1 MNVTIAGKTRSFRS
15 VTFDAA
21 ANAVCLIDQRLLP
34 HRFRILRCTSYEE
47 TAAAIRQ
54 MVVRGAPAIAA
65 TAAYGLAQ
73 GIRAFAGKDRR
84 RFAHHVRRVHQAL
97 REARPTAVDPAHAM
111 AEVLAAMRAGNRIS
125 EKQALAL
132 AAAEEFAHRSA
143 EECRALGEQ
152 GLSLIRDGARI
163 LTHCN
168 AGWLACVDYGT
179 ATAPLYLAHARGIR
193 FHVYCTETRPRSQG
207 AALTAWELAQQGIA
221 HTVIA
226 DTAVGLLMR
235 SGRVDMVLV
244 GSDRVLARTGDVT
257 NKIGTYNLAVLAKQ
271 HGIPFY
277 VAVPLSTLDWSLESA
292 EEVPI
297 EERAASE
304 VLGAWGVPD
313 SPDPGS
319 DRPLRRASRIYV
331 RVANPGSPAWNPAFD
346 VTPAALVTGILTP
359 RGLFKPGEL
368 WSKRQW
374 LQTNP
379 VHSSQADTGD

>member
-1 MNVTIAGKTRSFRS
+1 MQVRVGGKPRPFRS
-15 VTFDAA
+15 VSFDAS

-34 HRFRILRCTSYEE
+34 HRFRLVRTTSYED
-47 TAAAIRQ
+47 TALAIRE
-54 MVVRGAPAIAA
+54 MTVRGAPAIAA

-73 GIRAFAGKDRR
+73 GVRAFSGEDRR
-84 RFAHHVRRVHQAL
+84 TFSRYVRQVHRTL
-97 REARPTAVDPAHAM
+97 LEARPTAVDPAHSM
-111 AEVLAAMRAGNRIS
+111 AEVLAAMKQGRTIA

-152 GLSLIRDGARI
+152 GLALVREGMGI

-179 ATAPLYLAHARGIR
+179 ATAPLYLAHARGLR

-207 AALTAWELAQQGIA
+207 ATLTAWELAQQGIP

-226 DTAVGLLMR
+226 DTAAGLLMR

-257 NKIGTYNLAVLAKQ
+257 NKIGTYNLAVLARH

-277 VAVPLSTLDWSLESA
+277 VAVPLSTLDWSLDSA
-292 EEVPI
+292 EQIPI
-297 EERAASE
+297 EERAPSE
-304 VLGAWGVPD
+304 VLGAWGVPQR
-313 SPDPGS
+313 PDAGQGS
-319 DRPLRRASRIYV
+319 RLRPSQARRLYV

-359 RGLFKPGEL
+359 KGLYRPEQLWPHRPGLEGPFHL
-368 WSKRQW
+368 
-374 LQTNP
+374 
-379 VHSSQADTGD
+379 

>member
-1 MNVTIAGKTRSFRS
+1 MQVRVGGKPRPFRS
-15 VTFDAA
+15 VSFDAS

-34 HRFRILRCTSYEE
+34 HRFRLVRTTSYED
-47 TAAAIRQ
+47 TALAIRE
-54 MVVRGAPAIAA
+54 MTVRGAPAIAA

-73 GIRAFAGKDRR
+73 GVRAYSGKDRR
-84 RFAHHVRRVHQAL
+84 TFSRYVQQVHRTL
-97 REARPTAVDPAHAM
+97 LEARPTAVDPARSM
-111 AEVLAAMRAGNRIS
+111 AEVLAAMKQGRTIA

-152 GLSLIRDGARI
+152 GLALVREGMGI

-179 ATAPLYLAHARGIR
+179 ATAPLYLAHARGLR

-207 AALTAWELAQQGIA
+207 AALTAWELAQQGIP

-226 DTAVGLLMR
+226 DTAAGLLMR

-257 NKIGTYNLAVLAKQ
+257 NKIGTYNLAVLARH

-277 VAVPLSTLDWSLESA
+277 VAVPLSTLDWSLDSA
-292 EEVPI
+292 EQIPI
-297 EERAASE
+297 EERAPSE
-304 VLGAWGVPD
+304 VLGAWGVPQR
-313 SPDPGS
+313 PDAGQGS
-319 DRPLRRASRIYV
+319 RLRPSQARRLYV

-359 RGLFKPGEL
+359 KGLYRPEQL
-368 WSKRQW
+368 WPHR
-374 LQTNP
+374 P
-379 VHSSQADTGD
+379 VLEGPFHL